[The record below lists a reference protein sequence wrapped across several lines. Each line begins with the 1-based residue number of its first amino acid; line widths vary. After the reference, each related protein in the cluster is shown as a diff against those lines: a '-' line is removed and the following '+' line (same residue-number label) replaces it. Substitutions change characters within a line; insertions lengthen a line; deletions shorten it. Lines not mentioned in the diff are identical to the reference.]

1 MDKNKRM
8 AEEILKSVGGV
19 ENIAAATHC
28 MTRLRFTLK
37 DDTIPVDE
45 DVKNIEGVI
54 GVNRTENQ
62 YQVIIGPNVAKVY
75 DAVCQNEVIGNQT
88 ETKQDDQTTDCKKL
102 TWKSVGKKIL
112 NYMAGC
118 MTPMIP
124 ILLAAG
130 LINAINSICGPDLL
144 GLYTHESNL

>member
-37 DDTIPVDE
+37 DDTIPVEE

-54 GVNRTENQ
+54 GMNRTENQ

-75 DAVCQNEVIGNQT
+75 DAVCQNEVI
-88 ETKQDDQTTDCKKL
+88 
-102 TWKSVGKKIL
+102 
-112 NYMAGC
+112 
-118 MTPMIP
+118 
-124 ILLAAG
+124 
-130 LINAINSICGPDLL
+130 
-144 GLYTHESNL
+144 